1 MGTKSKSLTSNIIPP
16 GSLNGFWNT
25 EMQIHVKAPL
35 SCSNLLKSWSDSQL
49 LQNQWVYHQPFPL
62 NSAIELAQLRGSL
75 GVATMAKLE
84 FLLSKPKGVLGNIL
98 YGKWTLFTSCSL
110 FIAMSNKCLVYLC
123 ISHKKGYQSKILA
136 CYISFTYNLEMCT
149 IRLCVQ
155 LSQLKEE
162 FLQNI
167 KSTTAA
173 FTTTGWKTQA
183 SR

>member
-1 MGTKSKSLTSNIIPP
+1 MENELFPP
-16 GSLNGFWNT
+16 
-25 EMQIHVKAPL
+25 V
-35 SCSNLLKSWSDSQL
+35 
-49 LQNQWVYHQPFPL
+49 
-62 NSAIELAQLRGSL
+62 
-75 GVATMAKLE
+75 
-84 FLLSKPKGVLGNIL
+84 VL
-98 YGKWTLFTSCSL
+98 CSL
-110 FIAMSNKCLVYLC
+110 PCLIKCLFYLC

-173 FTTTGWKTQA
+173 FTTTGGKMQA